1 MGNRCA
7 RTQRGLGLF
16 GTLIILVLAAVAG
29 YYVYQEVFL
38 GGSQGPS
45 CKEAYQNCMK
55 ECRRTTT
62 DQASALACQNECQ
75 RSFDACK

>member
-1 MGNRCA
+1 MGKGWA
-7 RTQRGLGLF
+7 KTQRGLSSF

-29 YYVYQEVFL
+29 YFVYQEVFT

-45 CKEAYQNCMK
+45 CKQAHQNCMK

-62 DQASALACQNECQ
+62 DHAAALACQNECQ
-75 RSFDACK
+75 RALDACK

>member
-1 MGNRCA
+1 
-7 RTQRGLGLF
+7 LGVF

-75 RSFDACK
+75 RAFDACK